1 MTGVQTCALPISN
14 AAHMLCKESFVQ
26 GDPATFAAFLRK
38 KAAVTMD
45 PVE

>member
-1 MTGVQTCALPISN
+1 MTN

-26 GDPATFAAFLRK
+26 GGPHTFAAFLRK